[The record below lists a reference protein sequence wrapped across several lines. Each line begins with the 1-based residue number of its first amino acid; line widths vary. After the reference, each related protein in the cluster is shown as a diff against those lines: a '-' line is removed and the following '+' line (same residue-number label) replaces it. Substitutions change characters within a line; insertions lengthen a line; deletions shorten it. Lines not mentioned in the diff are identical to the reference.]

1 MMNKPRRGGA
11 GAVALGAV
19 LVLAAAH
26 AQAQNAPIAYP
37 FKGQSA
43 QKQQQDDGECYLWA
57 KNSTKI
63 DPAQVKAAPTP
74 STQPVADGERAKGA
88 VRGAVVGGLIDGSK
102 GAGTGAAVGVVAGGA
117 RSRQNQRNQQASAEA
132 QKQGALDTFYRA
144 YTACMEGRGYT
155 VR

>member
-1 MMNKPRRGGA
+1 MMNKPKLGGA
-11 GAVALGAV
+11 GSAALCVV

-88 VRGAVVGGLIDGSK
+88 VRGAVVGG
-102 GAGTGAAVGVVAGGA
+102 A
-117 RSRQNQRNQQASAEA
+117 RSRQNQRSQQASAEA